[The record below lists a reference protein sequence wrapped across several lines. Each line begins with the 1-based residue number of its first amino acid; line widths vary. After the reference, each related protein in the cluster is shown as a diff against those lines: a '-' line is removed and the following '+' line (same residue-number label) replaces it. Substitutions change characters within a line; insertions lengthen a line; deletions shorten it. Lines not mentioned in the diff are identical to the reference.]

1 MTASR
6 SRWMFTRAIE
16 DLVNLCTKR
25 KNGLDFRS
33 RDTIPPPPPFLL
45 VFKIVGGDYFGT
57 SSVQVWHAGISV
69 KVSDFSLYSLFIY
82 LFSKLMTHTYI
93 FIFQKRFSRSRTY
106 SHLLFKK
113 ECSVRGSLLPFH
125 FFYLLY
131 HVDIKSPICSI
142 VIVGWEVCIQ

>member
-25 KNGLDFRS
+25 KKGLDFRS
-33 RDTIPPPPPFLL
+33 RDTIPPPLPPFLL

-69 KVSDFSLYSLFIY
+69 KVFRQISLFIHY
-82 LFSKLMTHTYI
+82 LYI
-93 FIFQKRFSRSRTY
+93 
-106 SHLLFKK
+106 
-113 ECSVRGSLLPFH
+113 
-125 FFYLLY
+125 YL
-131 HVDIKSPICSI
+131 VS
-142 VIVGWEVCIQ
+142 